1 MVTFK
6 LLRRPRHSI
15 IPCEVEPPEQAP
27 AGDGHAPPDEVPTFS
42 QP

>member
-27 AGDGHAPPDEVPTFS
+27 VSDSHAAPDEVPS
-42 QP
+42 